1 MDDAD
6 GGGSRAADLL
16 RPIKKMKRMRGE
28 VEEDGDGDDGGGEV
42 GVASFQW
49 GGLN

>member
-16 RPIKKMKRMRGE
+16 RPIKKMRGE
-28 VEEDGDGDDGGGEV
+28 VEEDEDDGGGEV